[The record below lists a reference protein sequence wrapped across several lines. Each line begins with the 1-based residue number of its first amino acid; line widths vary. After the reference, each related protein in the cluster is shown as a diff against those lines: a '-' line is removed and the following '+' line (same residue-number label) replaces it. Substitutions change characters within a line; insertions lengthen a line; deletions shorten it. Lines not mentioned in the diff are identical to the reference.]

1 MRQRLARRGAALGW
15 TGKRQI
21 PGWIAVVSA
30 AVSLPAFG
38 LAFTGDKPTGT
49 SFVVAGSLLLPP
61 LLYLLVIGF
70 RALFSGQAG
79 LLRRVTVS
87 RVLLPAYAAGMLIMI
102 LMVPLFH
109 AEERQW
115 IALDRLT
122 QVTPEKPGIGPYE
135 WEIAQSM
142 REELLEIL
150 EMK

>member
-1 MRQRLARRGAALGW
+1 M
-15 TGKRQI
+15 I
-21 PGWIAVVSA
+21 IASC
-30 AVSLPAFG
+30 
-38 LAFTGDKPTGT
+38 
-49 SFVVAGSLLLPP
+49 LLLPP
-61 LLYLLVIGF
+61 QLYLLVIGF
-70 RALFSGQAG
+70 RALFSRQAG

-87 RVLLPAYAAGMLIMI
+87 RVLLPAYAAGMLLMV

-109 AEERQW
+109 AEERHW